1 MKGKILLGLIAL
13 LFIGGNV
20 SVSATSNNSQTS
32 FAEKTTPMSSV
43 IIRQDGNTVKSS
55 SDNENTWETFAY
67 EDTHDFYNHEEF
79 SAWIQEQKVEI
90 TKLVEAGEW
99 TQEKADAVIQQYYD
113 LLTSLDNGLLISK
126 RESIAD
132 DQYLMSVPNAVHS
145 KGFQTMIY
153 TENGYEFFGPYD
165 TEKEL
170 YDALKAYTDS
180 QIEIGN
186 MTSDEANTILKKYE

>member
-20 SVSATSNNSQTS
+20 NA
-32 FAEKTTPMSSV
+32 
-43 IIRQDGNTVKSS
+43 S
-55 SDNENTWETFAY
+55 SDNGNTWETFAY
-67 EDTHDFYNHEEF
+67 EDTHAFYNHEEF
-79 SAWIQEQKVEI
+79 SAWIKEQKVEI

-99 TQEKADAVIQQYYD
+99 TQENADAVIQQYYD
-113 LLTSLDNGLLISK
+113 LLASLDNGLLISK

-132 DQYLMSVPNAVHS
+132 DQYLMSFPDVVHS
-145 KGFQTMIY
+145 EGFQTMIY
-153 TENGYEFFGPYD
+153 TGNGYEFFGPYD

-180 QIEIGN
+180 QIQIGN

>member
-20 SVSATSNNSQTS
+20 SGSAISNNSQTS
-32 FAEKTTPMSSV
+32 FSEKTIPMSSV

-55 SDNENTWETFAY
+55 SDNGNTWETFAY

-99 TQEKADAVIQQYYD
+99 TQEKADTVIQQYYD
-113 LLTSLDNGLLISK
+113 LLTSLDNGLLISQ

-132 DQYLMSVPNAVHS
+132 DQYLMSFPNAVHS

-153 TENGYEFFGPYD
+153 IENGYEFFGPYD

>member
-1 MKGKILLGLIAL
+1 MKSKILLCLTAL

-20 SVSATSNNSQTS
+20 SVSAASNSSQTS
-32 FAEKTTPMSSV
+32 FAE
-43 IIRQDGNTVKSS
+43 
-55 SDNENTWETFAY
+55 ETFAC

-79 SAWIQEQKVEI
+79 STWIQEQKVEI

-99 TQEKADAVIQQYYD
+99 TQENADAVIQQYYD

-132 DQYLMSVPNAVHS
+132 DQYLMSFPNAVHS
-145 KGFQTMIY
+145 EGFQTIIY

-186 MTSDEANTILKKYE
+186 MTSDEADIILKKYE

>member
-20 SVSATSNNSQTS
+20 SVSAISNSSQTS
-32 FAEKTTPMSSV
+32 FSEKTIPMSSV

-55 SDNENTWETFAY
+55 CDNGNTWETFAY

-99 TQEKADAVIQQYYD
+99 TQEKADTVIQQYYD
-113 LLTSLDNGLLISK
+113 LLTSLDNGLLISQ

-132 DQYLMSVPNAVHS
+132 DQYLMSFPNAVHS

-153 TENGYEFFGPYD
+153 IENGYEFFGPYD

>member
-20 SVSATSNNSQTS
+20 SGSAISNNSQTS
-32 FAEKTTPMSSV
+32 FSEKTIPMSSV

-55 SDNENTWETFAY
+55 SDNGNTWETFAY

-113 LLTSLDNGLLISK
+113 LLTSLDNGLLISQ

-132 DQYLMSVPNAVHS
+132 DQYLMSFPNAVHS

-153 TENGYEFFGPYD
+153 IENGYEFFGPYD